1 MARRFRIL
9 AAAAVLVAAVLSA
22 PVGHAAAPPAPRGF
36 DPAAFANPP
45 NDSRPTVL
53 WFWNG
58 TVTNDLI
65 DRQLADLRARGVH
78 NAVIFPFQTSAL
90 QPAFLSAGWFDV
102 VGHALAEA
110 KATGMRVW
118 LFNDDFFPSGR
129 AAGLVVDGGTVGDR
143 TYAPHPE
150 LAAQTLSRQQRTV
163 TGPETVSLVPTGLD
177 VEGGRLI
184 VDAASLQGVRIL
196 KQGGDWTDYTV
207 TAHRRSDSG
216 AAGIIVRAKDES
228 NGYLVDTNQDGSVF
242 VYRQVAG
249 SFEQLA
255 SSAPIPGFVASDEH
269 EIRIDLR
276 GDTITTAID
285 GVARSTVTDSTY
297 ATGTVG
303 VRAVVTQRSSY
314 DDLAVSAPDGSTIY
328 RQTFDDSSALDD
340 FAPHAGGPPVDVVGA
355 SARPAGSSDG
365 RCPPGPGRSTRSPRP
380 RPAAR
385 TST

>member
-1 MARRFRIL
+1 MAKRVRIL
-9 AAAAVLVAAVLSA
+9 AAAVLAAAALSA
-22 PVGHAAAPPAPRGF
+22 PVIAAGPSPAAVPPGF

-58 TVTNDLI
+58 TITNDLI
-65 DRQLADLRARGVH
+65 DRQLADLHARGVY

-129 AAGLVVDGGTVGDR
+129 AAGLVVNGGSVGDR

-163 TGPETVSLVPTGLD
+163 TGPATVSLVPTGLD
-177 VEGGRLI
+177 VQGGRLI
-184 VDAASLQGVRIL
+184 VDAASLQAVRIL

-216 AAGIIVRAKDES
+216 AAGIVVRAKDES

-242 VYRQVAG
+242 VYRQTAG
-249 SFEQLA
+249 SFSQLA
-255 SSAPIPGFVASDEH
+255 ASAPIPGFVASDEH
-269 EIRIDLR
+269 EIRIDVQ

-285 GVARSTVTDSTY
+285 GVSRSAVTDGTY
-297 ATGTVG
+297 AAGTVG
-303 VRAVVTQRSSY
+303 VRAVATQRSSY
-314 DDLAVSAPDGSTIY
+314 DDL
-328 RQTFDDSSALDD
+328 R
-340 FAPHAGGPPVDVVGA
+340 
-355 SARPAGSSDG
+355 
-365 RCPPGPGRSTRSPRP
+365 
-380 RPAAR
+380 
-385 TST
+385 